1 MYLGMKVKGLLF
13 LNIVLVSFIYIS
25 TWIGGPFFL
34 IGKYCSLCECIK
46 FYVFT
51 VWGIWIVSSIL
62 LLQITF
68 Q

>member
-1 MYLGMKVKGLLF
+1 MYFGMKGLL
-13 LNIVLVSFIYIS
+13 LNIVSFIYIS
-25 TWIGGPFFL
+25 TWICGPFIL

-51 VWGIWIVSSIL
+51 VWGLWIVSSIL